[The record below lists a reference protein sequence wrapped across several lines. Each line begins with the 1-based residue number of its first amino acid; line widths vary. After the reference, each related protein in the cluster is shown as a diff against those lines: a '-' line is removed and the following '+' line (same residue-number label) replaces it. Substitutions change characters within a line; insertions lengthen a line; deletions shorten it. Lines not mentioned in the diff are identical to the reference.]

1 MHAINSSPLD
11 VFTQALTATP
21 LTSELSPPPGLS
33 RYGWLAAS
41 LRSRI
46 LQGEWAPGDAIPP
59 EAMLA
64 KTCGVALGTMRQ
76 ALSLL
81 VAEGVLE
88 RRHGKGTFVTSGL
101 GGASM
106 MRFFRFRTSGELQ
119 ATPRSSILD
128 RQVRLASE
136 AEAEDLGLPSGGSVL
151 VLERLRSIDQV
162 PCLLEHIVLPLPLFA
177 ALAKSDTTQ
186 WDDLLYP
193 MFQRVC
199 GVVVHR
205 AQDQLSF
212 AQLTPAQ
219 AHRLHLAPGHPC
231 ARVQRTARDM
241 ANRCVELR
249 VTLGDAF
256 SFEYTA
262 QIR

>member
-1 MHAINSSPLD
+1 MPQTN
-11 VFTQALTATP
+11 LTTTDTP
-21 LTSELSPPPGLS
+21 LPGQS
-33 RYGWLAAS
+33 RYGWLAGT

-59 EAMLA
+59 EAALA
-64 KTCGVALGTMRQ
+64 KACGVALGTMRQ

-81 VAEGVLE
+81 VSEGLLE

-119 ATPRSSILD
+119 ATPRSRILS

-136 AEAEDLGLPSGGSVL
+136 DEAEGLALPPGSSVL
-151 VLERLRSIDQV
+151 ALERLRSVGEQ
-162 PCLLEHIVLPLPLFA
+162 PCLLESIVLPLPMFA
-177 ALAKSDTTQ
+177 ALADSATDH

-199 GVVVHR
+199 GVVIHR

-212 AQLTPAQ
+212 TQLTGAQ
-219 AHRLHLAPGHPC
+219 AKQLQLTAGHPC
-231 ARVQRTARDM
+231 ARVQRQAFDLT
-241 ANRCVELR
+241 NQCVELR

-262 QIR
+262 QVR

>member
-1 MHAINSSPLD
+1 MQHMPTTLIP
-11 VFTQALTATP
+11 TEHT
-21 LTSELSPPPGLS
+21 PPPGQS

-41 LRSRI
+41 LRNRI
-46 LQGEWAPGDAIPP
+46 LQGEWAPGDAIAP
-59 EAMLA
+59 EAVLA

-81 VAEGVLE
+81 VAEGMLE

-119 ATPRSSILD
+119 ATPRSTILD
-128 RQVRLASE
+128 KQVRLASE
-136 AEAEDLGLPSGGSVL
+136 DEADGLGLPAGSSVL
-151 VLERLRSIDQV
+151 VLERLRSIDRL

-177 ALAKSDTTQ
+177 ALATSDTTQ

-212 AQLTPAQ
+212 AQLTAAQ
-219 AHRLHLAPGHPC
+219 AQRLQLAPGHPC
-231 ARVQRTARDM
+231 ARVQRTARDL

-262 QIR
+262 QVR

>member
-1 MHAINSSPLD
+1 MSHI
-11 VFTQALTATP
+11 TQTATD
-21 LTSELSPPPGLS
+21 TPPPGQS
-33 RYGWLAAS
+33 RYGWLAGT

-46 LQGEWAPGDAIPP
+46 LHGEWAPGDAIPP
-59 EAMLA
+59 EALLA

-81 VAEGVLE
+81 VSEGLLE
-88 RRHGKGTFVTSGL
+88 RRHGKGTYVTSGL

-119 ATPRSSILD
+119 ATPRSRILSKL
-128 RQVRLASE
+128 VRLASE
-136 AEAEDLGLPSGGSVL
+136 DEAEGLSLPPGSSVMS
-151 VLERLRSIDQV
+151 LERLRSVGEQ
-162 PCLLEHIVLPLPLFA
+162 PCLLESIVLPLPLFA
-177 ALAKSDTTQ
+177 ALTESDTRH

-199 GVVVHR
+199 GVVIHR

-212 AQLTPAQ
+212 TQLNATQAQRLDLTT
-219 AHRLHLAPGHPC
+219 GHPC
-231 ARVQRTARDM
+231 ARVHRQAFDL
-241 ANRCVELR
+241 ANQCVELR
-249 VTLGDAF
+249 TTLGDAF

-262 QIR
+262 QVR

>member
-1 MHAINSSPLD
+1 MPVAPRISAD
-11 VFTQALTATP
+11 TA
-21 LTSELSPPPGLS
+21 PPPGQS
-33 RYGWLAAS
+33 RYGWLAGS

-59 EAMLA
+59 ESVLA
-64 KTCGVALGTMRQ
+64 RNCGVALGTMRQ

-106 MRFFRFRTSGELQ
+106 MRFFRFRTQGELH
-119 ATPRSSILD
+119 ATPRSSILG
-128 RQVRLASE
+128 REVRLASE
-136 AEAEDLGLPSGGSVL
+136 DEADRLAIPVGSSVL
-151 VLERLRSIDQV
+151 ALERLRSV
-162 PCLLEHIVLPLPLFA
+162 GEAPCLLEHLVLPLPLFA
-177 ALAKSDTTQ
+177 ALASSDTQ
-186 WDDLLYP
+186 HWDDLLYP

-205 AQDQLSF
+205 AEDQLSF
-212 AQLTPAQ
+212 TRLSPRQAERLQLE
-219 AHRLHLAPGHPC
+219 PGHPC
-231 ARVQRTARDM
+231 ARVQRQAFDL
-241 ANRCVELR
+241 AGHCIELR
-249 VTLGDAF
+249 TTLGDAF

-262 QIR
+262 QVR

>member
-1 MHAINSSPLD
+1 MPPFAPVSS
-11 VFTQALTATP
+11 TAT
-21 LTSELSPPPGLS
+21 SESIRLPGQS
-33 RYGWLAAS
+33 RYGWLAAL

-59 EAMLA
+59 EALLA
-64 KTCGVALGTMRQ
+64 SSCGVALGTIRQ

-81 VAEGVLE
+81 VSEGLLE

-106 MRFFRFRTSGELQ
+106 MRFFRFRQSGELQ
-119 ATPRSSILD
+119 TTPGSRIVK
-128 RQVRLASE
+128 RTQRLASQDE
-136 AEAEDLGLPSGGSVL
+136 ADSLGLAAGSSVL
-151 VLERLRSIDQV
+151 ALERLRSLGAQ
-162 PCLLEHIVLPLPLFA
+162 PCLLEAIVLPLPLFD
-177 ALAKSDTTQ
+177 ALVASDTTH

-212 AQLTPAQ
+212 DQLNAAQ
-219 AHRLHLAPGHPC
+219 ARQLQLEKGHPC
-231 ARVQRTARDM
+231 ARVQRQAFDM
-241 ANRCVELR
+241 ANRCIELR
-249 VTLGDAF
+249 TTLGDAF

-262 QIR
+262 QVR